1 MNFHVKFHFNNFIS
15 EGKMKKVLLTVP
27 ACLAVLSGC
36 ASITQG
42 TSQTLMFNIEPKEA
56 RCVVTRVDD
65 GQIGVVSYSQ
75 NTLVVS
81 KDKDDIV
88 VSCKADKHKPYTLKI
103 ASAASGA
110 AVGGAFLLDLGIT
123 DLATGAFWKY
133 PENHNIS
140 LEKE

>member
-1 MNFHVKFHFNNFIS
+1 MNFHVKFHFINFIS

-42 TSQTLMFNIEPKEA
+42 TSQTLMFNVEPKEA

-81 KDKDDIV
+81 KDKDDII

-103 ASAASGA
+103 VSSASGA
-110 AVGGAFLLDLGIT
+110 AIGGGLLLDLGIT